1 MSISIFT
8 NKSLRPEVDDLK
20 SALGKTFAL
29 WEEIKEYVNSK
40 NSYFINE
47 WNNPGPKYGWS
58 FRIKDSNRAIIYLLP
73 RKGFFKVALVF
84 GKKAKETALES
95 DVSSAIK
102 TELRNAVVY
111 AEGTGIRLDVKT
123 KTIVKDIKKL
133 IDIKILH

>member
-8 NKSLRPEVDDLK
+8 NKSIRPDEDDLK
-20 SALGKTFAL
+20 SALGKTYVF
-29 WEEIKEYVNSK
+29 WEVIKEYVNSK
-40 NSYFINE
+40 NPYFINE

-73 RKGFFKVALVF
+73 RKGYFKVALVF
-84 GKKAKETALES
+84 GQKAKETALET
-95 DVSSAIK
+95 DISSALK

-111 AEGTGIRLDVKT
+111 AEGTGIRIDVKT